1 MSSTRSTTRSRAAKR
16 SLSSRFVTWTRSTT
30 GCVPNCSSF
39 AAISRRLGHCSRR
52 FPTSSSSTW
61 RGGDGRGIASVQY
74 RTAGRMTDLLAILRE
89 HEIVVDWP
97 MTFVGAEGHDRALE
111 IRVLGTSR
119 AIQRAAADLPDGVDL
134 DLQRLSGYEPDA
146 TRFSPSLTD
155 RQREL
160 FDHAFEEGYYEI
172 PRETTHRE
180 LADQFDISA
189 GTVGEHLQR
198 IEGKLAASY
207 RRG

>member
-1 MSSTRSTTRSRAAKR
+1 
-16 SLSSRFVTWTRSTT
+16 
-30 GCVPNCSSF
+30 
-39 AAISRRLGHCSRR
+39 
-52 FPTSSSSTW
+52 
-61 RGGDGRGIASVQY
+61 
-74 RTAGRMTDLLAILRE
+74 
-89 HEIVVDWP
+89 